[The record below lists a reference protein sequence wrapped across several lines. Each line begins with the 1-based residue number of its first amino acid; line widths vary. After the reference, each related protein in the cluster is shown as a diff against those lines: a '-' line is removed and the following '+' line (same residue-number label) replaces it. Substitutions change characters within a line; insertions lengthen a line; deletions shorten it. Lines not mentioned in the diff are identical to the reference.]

1 MQIISFLFERHLERT
16 VLAVAVALSVFM
28 LTRPEESRI
37 AEARSISSFLL
48 YPVNRAD
55 DYFTSV
61 EELTA
66 ENDGLRKRVVSL
78 THENER
84 LTQFRIER
92 NRLRE
97 LLEFRKDSFYE
108 FMPCDVIARSSS
120 RFHHSITVDRGSDS
134 GVLPG
139 MPVVGY
145 RGLAGRVTQ
154 VFPSSSRVLL
164 LNNKSVS
171 VSCLVKR
178 SRVVGVLEWERG
190 NLFSL
195 DYVGKEEDVLPG
207 DTLVTSGLGRVFPKG
222 FPVGRVFQVAEE
234 KTELSRRVG
243 IICMTDLNKLEEVFI
258 ITGGKDWESGEAF
271 LELEKSSRIE
281 EEAKEEKD
289 EGGGGT

>member
-1 MQIISFLFERHLERT
+1 MQIFSFLFDRHIEKT
-16 VLAVAVALSVFM
+16 VLVAAIALSVFM
-28 LTRPEESRI
+28 LTRPEDSRL
-37 AEARSISSFLL
+37 AAGRAISSFLL
-48 YPVNRAD
+48 YPASRAG
-55 DYFTSV
+55 DYFSNV
-61 EELTA
+61 EKLSA
-66 ENDGLRKRVVSL
+66 ENDSLRTRVVSL
-78 THENER
+78 SHENER
-84 LTQFRIER
+84 LTQFMVER

-97 LLEFRKDSFYE
+97 LLGFRKDSFFE

-145 RGLAGRVTQ
+145 KGLAGRVTQ

-178 SRVVGVLEWERG
+178 SRVVGVLAWERG
-190 NLFSL
+190 SLFSL

-207 DTLVTSGLGRVFPKG
+207 DTLITSGFGRVFPKG
-222 FPVGRVFQVAEE
+222 FPVGTVFQVAEE

-243 IICMTDLNKLEEVFI
+243 IVCMTDLNKLEEVFI
-258 ITGGKDWESGEAF
+258 ITGGRDWKSGEAY
-271 LELEKSSRIE
+271 LELEKSRKE
-281 EEAKEEKD
+281 KEAGEGEPD
-289 EGGGGT
+289 GGGDEQ

>member
-1 MQIISFLFERHLERT
+1 MQIFSFLFDRHLEKT
-16 VLAVAVALSVFM
+16 VLVAAIALSVFM
-28 LTRPEESRI
+28 LTRTEESRI
-37 AEARSISSFLL
+37 STVRSISSFLL

-61 EELTA
+61 EELSA
-66 ENDGLRKRVVSL
+66 ENDRLRELVVSL
-78 THENER
+78 NYENER
-84 LTQFRIER
+84 LTQFRDER

-97 LLEFRKDSFYE
+97 LLGFRKDSFYE
-108 FMPCDVIARSSS
+108 FLPCDVIARSSS
-120 RFHHSITVDRGSDS
+120 RSHHSITVDRGSGS

-154 VFPSSSRVLL
+154 VFPSSSRVIL

-178 SRVVGVLEWERG
+178 SRVIGVLAWERG

-207 DTLVTSGLGRVFPKG
+207 DTLITSGFGRIFPKG
-222 FPVGRVFQVAEE
+222 FPVGTVFRVAEE

-243 IICMTDLNKLEEVFI
+243 IVCMTDLNKLEEVFI
-258 ITGGKDWESGEAF
+258 ITGGRDWKAGEAW
-271 LELEKSSRIE
+271 LELEKSRVE
-281 EEAKEEKD
+281 EEAEERD
-289 EGGGGT
+289 EKVGGGEQ

>member
-1 MQIISFLFERHLERT
+1 MQIFSFLFDRHLEKT
-16 VLAVAVALSVFM
+16 VLAAAIALSVFM
-28 LTRPEESRI
+28 LTRPEDSKI
-37 AEARSISSFLL
+37 SAVRSISSFLL
-48 YPVNRAD
+48 YPVGRAG
-55 DYFTSV
+55 DYFVSV
-61 EELTA
+61 EELSA
-66 ENDGLRKRVVSL
+66 ENDRLRELVVSL
-78 THENER
+78 SHENER
-84 LTQFRIER
+84 LTQFRDER

-97 LLEFRKDSFYE
+97 LLGFRKDSFYE

-120 RFHHSITVDRGSDS
+120 RFHHSITIDRGSDS

-178 SRVVGVLEWERG
+178 SRVVGVLSWERG

-195 DYVGKEEDVLPG
+195 GFVGKEEDVLPG
-207 DTLVTSGLGRVFPKG
+207 DTLITSGFGRVFPKG
-222 FPVGRVFQVAEE
+222 FPVGTVVHSTEE

-243 IICMTDLNKLEEVFI
+243 IVCMTDLNKLEEVFI
-258 ITGGKDWESGEAF
+258 ITSGRDWEGGEAW
-271 LELEKSSRIE
+271 LELEKGRWE
-281 EEAKEEKD
+281 GETEQRNKD
-289 EGGGGT
+289 GGGGEQ

>member
-1 MQIISFLFERHLERT
+1 MQIFSFLFDRHLEKT
-16 VLAVAVALSVFM
+16 VLAVAIALSVFM
-28 LTRPEESRI
+28 LTRPEDSKI
-37 AEARSISSFLL
+37 SAVRSISSFLL
-48 YPVNRAD
+48 YPVSMAG

-61 EELTA
+61 EELST
-66 ENDGLRKRVVSL
+66 ENDRLRELVVSL
-78 THENER
+78 SNENER
-84 LTQFRIER
+84 LTQFRDER

-97 LLEFRKDSFYE
+97 LLGFRKDSFYE
-108 FMPCDVIARSSS
+108 FVPCDVIARSST

-178 SRVVGVLEWERG
+178 SRVVGVLAWERG

-207 DTLVTSGLGRVFPKG
+207 DTLITSGLGRVFPKG
-222 FPVGRVFQVAEE
+222 FPVGTVFQVAEE
-234 KTELSRRVG
+234 KTELSRGVG
-243 IICMTDLNKLEEVFI
+243 IVCMTDLNKLEEVFI
-258 ITGGKDWESGEAF
+258 IIGGRDWEGGEAWI
-271 LELEKSSRIE
+271 ELEKGRR
-281 EEAKEEKD
+281 EEKAEERNKD
-289 EGGGGT
+289 GGGGEQ